1 MVPRRP
7 EVEVKK
13 ILHALILVSVAF
25 SLTSVLSHAQERSMA
40 DATYAL
46 KGPVRSFRT
55 EVATFVLKDGNY
67 VEGPRVV
74 QMEASFNIDGNRT
87 DLYMYNAKGILGR
100 RIEMKFDGPRMTEC
114 LNYDGAGN
122 IFLRTVD
129 VYDNAGLLKEETNY
143 NGDGS
148 PASKTTYKRN
158 ERGQVRESTE
168 YSATG
173 LLLEQIKNR
182 YEGANLYTSER
193 KVYRPNG
200 TLALTELYTAPNRKN
215 TTTYLLDGS
224 IATTSVRVGQEIAHY
239 KEDGSAQKFTTI
251 SDQGRLLD
259 EVNLNQKTAP
269 TRQSQI
275 PDEVDTQGN
284 WTKQTKWFVDANGTR
299 PLTTTY
305 RAITYYD
312 R

>member
-1 MVPRRP
+1 M
-7 EVEVKK
+7 KK
-13 ILHALILVSVAF
+13 ILHALILVPLTF
-25 SLTSVLSHAQERSMA
+25 SLTAVLSHAQERSMA

-74 QMEASFNIDGNRT
+74 QMEASFNTDGNRT
-87 DLYMYNAKGILGR
+87 DFYMYNAKGILTR
-100 RIEMKFDGPRMTEC
+100 RIEMKFDGPRMTVC
-114 LNYDGAGN
+114 INYDGAGN

-148 PASKTTYKRN
+148 LVSKTTYKRN

-173 LLLEQIKNR
+173 VLLEQINNSF
-182 YEGANLYTSER
+182 EGAKLYTSER
-193 KVYRPNG
+193 KVYRPDG
-200 TLALTELYTAPNRKN
+200 TLAATELYRAPNKKN
-215 TTTYLLDGS
+215 TTTYRPDGS
-224 IATTSVRVGQEIAHY
+224 VATTSVRVGQEIAVY

-259 EVNLNQKTAP
+259 EVKVDQKTSP
-269 TRQSQI
+269 TRESQI
-275 PDEVDTQGN
+275 PDEMDTQGN
-284 WTKQTKWFVDANGTR
+284 WTKQTKWFADVNGTR

-305 RAITYYD
+305 RAITYYN